1 MGGHSGGGDWGV
13 TGAVGETTKPRIV
26 RGVTFKGAR
35 VATAVPGQEER
46 HTVDGVTLQVY
57 RGGQGATLLVL
68 HDCEVM
74 TAWQPY
80 HAALATRFTV
90 LAPSHP
96 GFGASERPEG
106 IESIDD
112 LAYLYLDFIAALGPQ
127 HVDVLGLGMG
137 GWIAAE
143 MAVRCSHALGH
154 LILADAVGI
163 KVSGRT
169 EVDIVETFILS
180 REQLLAVGWHDAA
193 LGAERMKLPGGPGL
207 ADEELLT
214 LIRNREAAA
223 RLTWKPF
230 MHNPALRRWL
240 HRITVPTL
248 VIWGESDRIV
258 RPDYG
263 RAFQQAIPGAQFR
276 LIPAAGHYPY
286 LEQPEAFVASV
297 TAFLS

>member
-1 MGGHSGGGDWGV
+1 V
-13 TGAVGETTKPRIV
+13 L
-26 RGVTFKGAR
+26 
-35 VATAVPGQEER
+35 TAVSGREER
-46 HTVDGVTLQVY
+46 RTVDGVTLQVLQ
-57 RGGQGATLLVL
+57 GGQGPTLLVL

-74 TAWQPY
+74 TEWQPY

-90 LAPSHP
+90 FAPSHP
-96 GFGASERPEG
+96 GFGGSERPET
-106 IESIDD
+106 IDSIDD
-112 LAYLYLDFIAALGPQ
+112 LAYLYLDFIAGLAPQ
-127 HVDVLGLGMG
+127 RTDILGLGMG

-143 MAVRCSHALGH
+143 MAVRCSHSLRH
-154 LILADAVGI
+154 LILAGAVGI

-180 REQLLAVGWHDAA
+180 REQLLEVAWHDAA
-193 LGAERMKLPGGPGL
+193 LGAERMKLPGAPGL
-207 ADEELLT
+207 ADAELLT

-230 MHNPALRRWL
+230 MHNPGLRRWL

-248 VIWGESDRIV
+248 VLWGENDRIV

-263 RAFQQAIPGAQFR
+263 RAFQQAIPGAQFQ
-276 LIPAAGHYPY
+276 LIPATGHYPY

-297 TAFLS
+297 MAFLSE

>member
-1 MGGHSGGGDWGV
+1 M
-13 TGAVGETTKPRIV
+13 
-26 RGVTFKGAR
+26 
-35 VATAVPGQEER
+35 TAVFAQEER
-46 HTVDGVTLQVY
+46 CSVDGLTLQVF
-57 RGGQGATLLVL
+57 RGGQGPILLVL

-74 TAWQPY
+74 TEWQPY
-80 HAALATRFTV
+80 HTALAMRFTV

-96 GFGASERPEG
+96 GFGASEQSPT

-112 LAYLYLDFIAALGPQ
+112 LAYLYLDFLASLASQP
-127 HVDVLGLGMG
+127 VDVLGLGLG
-137 GWIAAE
+137 AWIAAE
-143 MAVRCSHALGH
+143 MAVRCSHQLRR

-169 EVDIVETFILS
+169 EVDIIETFVLS
-180 REQLLAVGWHDAA
+180 RDQLLAAGWHDPA
-193 LGAERMKLPGGPGL
+193 LGAERMQLPGAPNL
-207 ADEELLT
+207 ADEALLT

-240 HRITVPTL
+240 HRISVPTL
-248 VIWGESDRIV
+248 VLWGESDRIV

-263 RAFQQAIPGAQFR
+263 CAFQQAIPGAQFQ

-286 LEQPEAFVASV
+286 LERPDEFVAAV
-297 TAFLS
+297 TAFLR